1 MLQLHH
7 VSGYTEWLNF
17 HLRRSGANEVTE
29 EKQQKEEGDCDLIW
43 LAPGRSTPRLEPRKC
58 T

>member
-1 MLQLHH
+1 MLELHH
-7 VSGYTEWLNF
+7 VNGYTEWLNF
-17 HLRRSGANEVTE
+17 LLRSGTDEVTE
-29 EKQQKEEGDCDLIW
+29 EEQQKEEDDCDLIW